1 MHLLKI
7 SITIKVSSLLLAI
20 FPDFQNQL
28 VLIGQ
33 TSQYAASTLI
43 GTTPSGVPVMETIFQ
58 LNAKSQRVIDS
69 STHET
74 MRKHLTIVSILFLF
88 SKLYQMAIARIMEQE
103 I

>member
-43 GTTPSGVPVMETIFQ
+43 GTTPSGVPVMETIF
-58 LNAKSQRVIDS
+58 
-69 STHET
+69 
-74 MRKHLTIVSILFLF
+74 
-88 SKLYQMAIARIMEQE
+88 
-103 I
+103 